1 MSRRRHRRL
10 ELNADINVVSLIDVM
25 LLLLV
30 IFMITAPM
38 MQGGVDV
45 SLPQAEA
52 RPVTSKS
59 GLTITVA
66 RDGRIS
72 VDEGSSMTY
81 AEFRAAFETLSRGRA
96 QQGVYVRADKD
107 VPYGAVAQV
116 LAVLQAAGVST
127 AGLITEQ
134 EQR

>member
-1 MSRRRHRRL
+1 
-10 ELNADINVVSLIDVM
+10 
-25 LLLLV
+25 
-30 IFMITAPM
+30 
-38 MQGGVDV
+38 
-45 SLPQAEA
+45 
-52 RPVTSKS
+52 
-59 GLTITVA
+59 
-66 RDGRIS
+66 
-72 VDEGSSMTY
+72 MTY